1 MSTMNATS
9 HGFEDM
15 KLNIKIKL
23 SALWTSVTLCY
34 LYGDYFE
41 LYVPQ
46 KTQGLVTGANLLDT
60 PFKLFA
66 ASVLLAI
73 PALMVFLSVSLKPA
87 VNRRLNIALGFF
99 FTVIMLLIAVT
110 SLTPWRM
117 FYVFLAVVESC
128 LTSMIIWYVWKWP
141 QERVSNQ

>member
-1 MSTMNATS
+1 MKTVNATPS
-9 HGFEDM
+9 GLEDM
-15 KLNIKIKL
+15 KLNVKIKL

-73 PALMVFLSVSLKPA
+73 PALMVFLSVVLPP
-87 VNRRLNIALGFF
+87 VINRRLNIFF
-99 FTVIMLLIAVT
+99 GILFTGIMLLIAVT
-110 SLTPWRM
+110 SLIPWRV
-117 FYVFLAVVESC
+117 FYVFLAVTESC
-128 LTSMIIWYVWKWP
+128 LTALVVWYAWKWP
-141 QERVSNQ
+141 KERVSNQ